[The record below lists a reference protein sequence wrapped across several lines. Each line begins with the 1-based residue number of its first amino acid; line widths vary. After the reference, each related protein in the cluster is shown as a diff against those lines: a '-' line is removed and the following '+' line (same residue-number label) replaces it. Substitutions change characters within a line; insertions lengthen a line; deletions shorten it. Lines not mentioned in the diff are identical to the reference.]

1 MSIQTKSSLL
11 TSEADKCVP
20 LILIAEDDLDDQELI
35 SYAFSQIDTEYQLH
49 IVNNGKEAVDYLS
62 ALPDEALPCLLV
74 LDYNMPELNG
84 AEVIKI
90 LSSNERYSNLP
101 KIVFSTSDSPKYID
115 HCLSVGA
122 NEYMVKPST
131 IDGIKEAIIK
141 MVSYCS

>member
-1 MSIQTKSSLL
+1 MSIQTRPSVVTADS
-11 TSEADKCVP
+11 DKCIP

-35 SYAFSQIDTEYQLH
+35 AYAFSQTASAYQLH

-62 ALPDEALPCLLV
+62 GLPDEALPCLLV

-90 LSSNERYSNLP
+90 LSANERYKNLP
-101 KIVFSTSDSPKYID
+101 KIVFSTSDSPKYIE

-122 NEYMVKPST
+122 DEYMVKPST

>member
-1 MSIQTKSSLL
+1 MSTQTKSSLL
-11 TSEADKCVP
+11 TSDADKCVP

-35 SYAFSQIDTEYQLH
+35 SYAFSQIDAEYQLH

-90 LSSNERYSNLP
+90 LSSNERYRNLP